1 MTKTNENVFVFVLK
15 DQDDNYIGVNSIG
28 YYPETKKVIYSYSK
42 TLVNGFYSYS
52 DFSDAQIQLD
62 KLNSANTRF
71 KLPKTFH
78 IKEVDMKEI
87 ALVESKIG
95 IIKTCPF
102 VHEEIDFDDN
112 QKWIWVIK
120 NQDGNFAHANSVKMW
135 DKKTAL
141 YITYK
146 DFSQEC
152 RGYVN
157 QDSAKKAMSKLYSKI
172 KKIGLSESFTME
184 YVNMDE
190 LIKDDISTDNMIIVE
205 KLVA

>member
-1 MTKTNENVFVFVLK
+1 MTNEMIFVLK
-15 DQDDNYIGVNSIG
+15 DSEGNYIGANSIG
-28 YYPETKKVIYSYSK
+28 YCEDTKKVIYSYSK
-42 TLVNGFYSYS
+42 TLVNGFYNYS
-52 DFSDAQIQLD
+52 DFSDAQVQLD
-62 KLNSANTRF
+62 KLNSANSRF

-78 IKEVDMKEI
+78 IQEIDMKEAI
-87 ALVESKIG
+87 KQESGLVG
-95 IIKTCPF
+95 LGFPF
-102 VHEEIDFDDN
+102 VHEEIDFDDS
-112 QKWIWVIK
+112 QRWIWVIK

-141 YITYK
+141 YITFK

-152 RGYVN
+152 RGYVD
-157 QDSAKKAMSKLYSKI
+157 QDSAKNAMSKLYSKI